1 MRAATVDAVLKLEA
15 ENSTGVVSAVA
26 ALLAHADRKMR
37 LAALNVLANITTSRQ
52 DRRFSFSGRSRSR
65 PHGSVPNTFWSA
77 DPNYHRVELDHLE
90 LRSGGTRGR
99 DETEWLMDVGA
110 IVAVAELAED
120 ADEQVLPR
128 AEADAAGGIGVL
140 RPANFRG
147 LVLGCIEANF
157 FQVNMR
163 LKAGAEIYIMHSFA
177 LL

>member
-1 MRAATVDAVLKLEA
+1 MAARLIDADQHVRAETVAVVLKLEA

-65 PHGSVPNTFWSA
+65 PHGSVPNTFWSI

-99 DETEWLMDVGA
+99 DETEWLMDRRA
-110 IVAVAELAED
+110 DLAF
-120 ADEQVLPR
+120 L
-128 AEADAAGGIGVL
+128 
-140 RPANFRG
+140 
-147 LVLGCIEANF
+147 
-157 FQVNMR
+157 
-163 LKAGAEIYIMHSFA
+163 
-177 LL
+177 